1 MQTPLIKEIY
11 LHIHFVYWMRK
22 VFFRNNRKF
31 FNWLFQCTR
40 MQFYLSNFSTWLTCY
55 LILLSKIL
63 IIYIQKNLLLAAA
76 FIGLFFSFLTTL
88 LPYYCRLVIGA
99 IIHHQGRTWYTVMCK
114 HLKKVQ
120 FEEISKAKVNIF
132 LNIFSQMKSRCHIS
146 DTFPF
151 HLKKLLSIYWD
162 FDIL

>member
-1 MQTPLIKEIY
+1 
-11 LHIHFVYWMRK
+11 MRK

-63 IIYIQKNLLLAAA
+63 IIYIQKKRRLTAPLLNLLFFSSSLYWP
-76 FIGLFFSFLTTL
+76 FFSFLTTL

-120 FEEISKAKVNIF
+120 FEEISKTKINIF
-132 LNIFSQMKSRCHIS
+132 ENIFSQMKSRCHNS
-146 DTFPF
+146 DTFLF
-151 HLKKLLSIYWD
+151 HLKK
-162 FDIL
+162 F